1 MNPVEANV
9 SLRKVF
15 VIAIANKLR
24 RIGRTIKTKVLANAK
39 VLADTFVQEPLAR
52 RRPTRILKDASR
64 GEFATNR

>member
-1 MNPVEANV
+1 
-9 SLRKVF
+9 

-24 RIGRTIKTKVLANAK
+24 RIGRTIKTKVFANAK